1 MRISRPTRPEQQSP
15 SAEFKSTVQAALDK
29 FAAVLNIC
37 ASPDT
42 PSTNRAKAEAQRWSY
57 LRFHDGDQSAAQ
69 KLIENATNLG
79 LEIPEIVTKAIAA
92 FSNPPEFQNYR

>member
-1 MRISRPTRPEQQSP
+1 M
-15 SAEFKSTVQAALDK
+15 DK

-42 PSTNRAKAEAQRWSY
+42 PSADRAKAEAQRWSY

-79 LEIPEIVTKAIAA
+79 LEIPEIVTKAIEA
-92 FSNPPEFQNYR
+92 FSTPPEFQNYR

>member
-15 SAEFKSTVQAALDK
+15 SAQLRTTVQAA
-29 FAAVLNIC
+29 FAAALNIC
-37 ASPDT
+37 NPDT
-42 PSTNRAKAEAQRWSY
+42 LFADRAKAEAQRWSY